1 MAEAPYKLLGNGSF
15 IRTKDGAIIPLD
27 PANNDYAIA
36 LAWAKSNKVT
46 PPSDTPNLEEVKARH
61 IDAIVAIANRY
72 LDAIVAGRSS
82 AETLMWSPKAQES
95 EKLLDAIA
103 EGTLDPKTLA
113 EEFPMLFAEAK
124 TAKAMEALARE
135 VLGKQHAMKVRS
147 GQIIGIRTAKKQE
160 IEAIQDLKSAI
171 AYDPSTGWG

>member
-1 MAEAPYKLLGNGSF
+1 MAESPYKLLTNGSF
-15 IRTKDGAIIPLD
+15 VRVSDGAIIPAD
-27 PANNDYAIA
+27 PANNDYTIA
-36 LAWAKSNKVT
+36 LAWAKSNKIT
-46 PPSDTPNLEEVKARH
+46 TPSDTPNLEEIKARH

-95 EKLLDAIA
+95 EKLLEAIA
-103 EGTLDPKTLA
+103 QSTVDAKTLA

-124 TAKAMEALARE
+124 TAKAMEDLAHE

-160 IEAIQDLKSAI
+160 VEAIQDLKSAI